1 MRNYIIQDSTIAVLK
16 QEKKTIIYNVENF
29 VVFNKSIKKIL
40 DENCMLHGSNL
51 SGRIKS
57 VQKILNVKYRVPI
70 LISEKENIILLPM
83 NNMRD
88 KECLY
93 IVANKIIDYTENEN
107 YLEIKCINNQ
117 IFKTKI
123 SKYSFEKMI
132 INVMKLNNYLKWEI
146 FLN

>member
-1 MRNYIIQDSTIAVLK
+1 MIKDSTIAILK

-51 SGRIKS
+51 NGRIKS

-83 NNMRD
+83 NSMRD

-93 IVANKIIDYTENEN
+93 IVANKIIDYTENED

-132 INVMKLNNYLKWEI
+132 INMMKLNNYLKWEN
-146 FLN
+146 FVN

>member
-1 MRNYIIQDSTIAVLK
+1 MRNYIIKDSTIAILK

-51 SGRIKS
+51 NGRIKS

-83 NNMRD
+83 NSMRD

-93 IVANKIIDYTENEN
+93 IVANKIIDYTENED

-132 INVMKLNNYLKWEI
+132 INMMKLNNYLKWEN
-146 FLN
+146 FVN